1 MKSHDG
7 TDVTRVVAYDSS
19 LRDGAQAQGISFSVE
34 DKIKIVEK
42 LDELGISYI
51 EAGNPGSNPK
61 DMEFFARVGALR
73 LKNAKIIAFGST
85 RKVGVAVEDDRNV
98 QSLLQAN
105 TQAVAIF
112 GKSWDY
118 QVTDILRTT
127 LEENLRMIAST
138 IRYLK
143 EQGREVVFDAEHFF
157 DGYQANPDYALQ
169 TLEAAALAGADTL
182 CLCDTN
188 GGTFPSDIYTI
199 TQNVVSRF
207 DAQIGIHCHNDS
219 EMAVANSVA
228 AVQAG
233 ATQVQGTI
241 NGIGER
247 CGNAN
252 LCSIIPNLQL
262 KLGMECIPP
271 ENMEQ
276 LTSVARFVSEVAN
289 VTFNEKAPYVGN
301 DAFSHKGGM
310 HIDAVSKN
318 PVSYEHIDPE
328 QVGNTRHILMSEV
341 AGRSALLAK
350 INAIDASLGKD
361 SADTKRILEH
371 LKVLEHEGYQ
381 FESAE
386 SSFQLLVRKLLGKY
400 RPFFDLKEYKV
411 IIQEPSAN
419 GINSSAMIEISVGG
433 QEEITAAEGDG
444 PVNALDN
451 AMRKAL
457 ERFYPAIKEV
467 KLTDYKVRVL
477 DSDKASAAKVRVLIE
492 STDHHESWT
501 TIGVSTDVID
511 ASWRALIDSVE
522 YKLMRDQERLVS

>member
-1 MKSHDG
+1 MSK
-7 TDVTRVVAYDSS
+7 VIAYDST
-19 LRDGAQAQGISFSVE
+19 LRDGAQAQGVSFSVE

-42 LDELGISYI
+42 LDDLGIGYI

-61 DMEFFARVGALR
+61 DLEFFARVGALK
-73 LKNAKIIAFGST
+73 LKHAKIIAFGST
-85 RKVGVAVEDDRNV
+85 RKVGIAVEDDKNL

-127 LEENLRMIAST
+127 LDENLRMISDT
-138 IRYLK
+138 IRFLK
-143 EQGREVVFDAEHFF
+143 QQGKEVVFDAEHFF
-157 DGYQANPDYALQ
+157 DGYKANAEYALQ
-169 TLEAAALAGADTL
+169 TLEAAAAAGADTL

-188 GGTFPSDIYTI
+188 GGTFPGEIAAI
-199 TQNVVSRF
+199 TQVVAGRF
-207 DAQIGIHCHNDS
+207 VAQIGIHCHNDS

-233 ATQVQGTI
+233 ARQVQGTI

-262 KLGMECIPP
+262 KLGMDCIPSS
-271 ENMEQ
+271 NMEQ
-276 LTSVARFVSEVAN
+276 LTPVARFISEVAN
-289 VTFNEKAPYVGN
+289 IAFNDKAPYVGN

-318 PVSYEHIDPE
+318 PISYEHINPQ
-328 QVGNTRHILMSEV
+328 QVGNVRHILVSEV

-350 INAIDASLGKD
+350 LKAIDASLDKD
-361 SADTKRILEH
+361 SPDTKRVLEH
-371 LKVLEHEGYQ
+371 LKALEHEGYQ

-386 SSFQLLVRKLLGKY
+386 SSFHLLVCKLLGRY
-400 RPFFDLKEYKV
+400 QPFFDLKEYKV
-411 IIQEPSAN
+411 IINEPSVN
-419 GINSSAMIEISVGG
+419 GINSSAMIKIAVGE

-444 PVNALDN
+444 PVNALDK
-451 AMRKAL
+451 AVRRAL

-492 STDHHESWT
+492 SADQFESWT
-501 TIGVSTDVID
+501 TVGVSTDIID
-511 ASWRALIDSVE
+511 ASWRGLIDSIE
-522 YKLMRDQERLVS
+522 YKLMRDQERSP